1 MSILHFHTSPHCF
14 QLKPFA
20 SILAKRKEFTSLDHL
35 MLDKKKYDLLLEVL
49 EVGYNIAFT
58 VRKKIFFFFFFWFK

>member
-1 MSILHFHTSPHCF
+1 
-14 QLKPFA
+14 
-20 SILAKRKEFTSLDHL
+20 

-58 VRKKIFFFFFFWFK
+58 VRKKKNFFFFWFK